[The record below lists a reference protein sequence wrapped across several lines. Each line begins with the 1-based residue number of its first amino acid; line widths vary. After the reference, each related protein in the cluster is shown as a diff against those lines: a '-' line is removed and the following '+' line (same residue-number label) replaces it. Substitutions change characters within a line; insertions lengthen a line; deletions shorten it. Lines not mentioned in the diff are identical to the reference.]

1 MVEIKETIRLWL
13 GGVPKARI
21 AEQLGLD
28 RKTVRR
34 YIAAAARSGLASEAT
49 LTDERVLELAV
60 ELRAPVGRT
69 HGDTWARCVEQRAF
83 IEKHLGGDVK
93 LSKVRRLLLRQ
104 GVDVPYPTLH
114 RFAVAELDFGR
125 SAPTMP
131 VADCGPGEE
140 LQVDTGWVLWLE
152 ADLLGKRRR
161 TRAWIFT
168 AVLSRH
174 RFVWPCLRE
183 TTASAIEAC
192 EAAWEF
198 FGGVFKT
205 LIPDNTKAI
214 VQTANPLAPLINI
227 TFLEYAQKR
236 GFVVDTTRARSPK
249 DKARVERSVQTVRDD
264 CFGGEHICD
273 VEQGRAHARSWC
285 LREYGMRRHTRTQ
298 RLPLE
303 HFDAEERPVLLP
315 APTDPYDVPIWCDP
329 KVARDHFAQVAKALY
344 SLPTRFIGKTL
355 RARADRSLVRFYDG
369 HALVKTHP
377 RKPPGDRSTDTH
389 DFPVEKTAYAMR
401 DVAFLEREAFKHG
414 DTVGRFAKALLD
426 SPLPWTRMRRV
437 YALLGLARRYG
448 DQRLGETCAVAL
460 DADMLDV
467 DRLARMLKLGSSTP
481 ATAPAEPRVIPLSRY
496 LRPATQYALPF
507 PSKTGEDK

>member
-1 MVEIKETIRLWL
+1 MPYREVTMVEIKETIRLWL

-34 YIAAAARSGLASEAT
+34 YIGAAARNGLTSEAT
-49 LTDERVLELAV
+49 LTDERVLALAV

-83 IEKHLGGDVK
+83 IEKHLRGDVK

-104 GVDVPYPTLH
+104 GVDVPYSTLH

-183 TTASAIEAC
+183 TTQSAIEAC

-214 VQTANPLAPLINI
+214 VQLADPLQPLINV

-236 GFVVDTTRARSPK
+236 GFVVDTTRARSPR
-249 DKARVERSVQTVRDD
+249 DKARVEPSVQTVRAD
-264 CFGGEHICD
+264 CFGGEHIYD
-273 VEQGRAHARSWC
+273 VEQGRAHERNWC
-285 LREYGMRRHTRTQ
+285 LREYGMRRH
-298 RLPLE
+298 
-303 HFDAEERPVLLP
+303 
-315 APTDPYDVPIWCDP
+315 
-329 KVARDHFAQVAKALY
+329 
-344 SLPTRFIGKTL
+344 
-355 RARADRSLVRFYDG
+355 
-369 HALVKTHP
+369 
-377 RKPPGDRSTDTH
+377 
-389 DFPVEKTAYAMR
+389 
-401 DVAFLEREAFKHG
+401 
-414 DTVGRFAKALLD
+414 
-426 SPLPWTRMRRV
+426 
-437 YALLGLARRYG
+437 
-448 DQRLGETCAVAL
+448 
-460 DADMLDV
+460 
-467 DRLARMLKLGSSTP
+467 
-481 ATAPAEPRVIPLSRY
+481 
-496 LRPATQYALPF
+496 
-507 PSKTGEDK
+507 